1 MARLQSS
8 FKSHGLLGGE
18 PLPVSRGVSDFQRGW
33 FRSSL
38 CNQKLF
44 RSNEFLTCRNH
55 PNWQRGP
62 RVAATKR
69 LFRVSS
75 HNPDQIIGSLFR

>member
-1 MARLQSS
+1 MRSW
-8 FKSHGLLGGE
+8 
-18 PLPVSRGVSDFQRGW
+18 PVDFQRGW

-55 PNWQRGP
+55 PNRQREP
-62 RVAATKR
+62 RVVLTKR
-69 LFRVSS
+69 LFRVGP